1 MTMTAAQR
9 LAALDE
15 LPARDLIA
23 FTEGTLR
30 ALVDVMNQETTLLR
44 AGHLRQAGQ
53 LTPDKTR
60 LAQDYVT
67 FARAIQRQS
76 ARLTAEAPAAMER
89 LRAGHESLATQMAE
103 NLRVLATAKTVTE
116 DVLSDVAR
124 MVGQQNRA
132 RTYGT
137 AGTIATS
144 TDSSAKG
151 IAINRAL

>member
-1 MTMTAAQR
+1 MTAAAR
-9 LAALDE
+9 LAALDA
-15 LPARDLIA
+15 LPAAELCTHA
-23 FTEGTLR
+23 EQALT

-44 AGHLRQAGQ
+44 AGHMRQAGQ

-76 ARLTAEAPAAMER
+76 ARLNAEAPAALDR

-116 DVLSDVAR
+116 DVLTDVAR

-132 RTYGT
+132 KTYGT
-137 AGTIATS
+137 AGTITS
-144 TDSSAKG
+144 DANSSAKG

>member
-1 MTMTAAQR
+1 MTAAAR
-9 LAALDE
+9 LAALDA
-15 LPARDLIA
+15 LPAEELCIHA
-23 FTEGTLR
+23 EQALS

-44 AGHLRQAGQ
+44 AGHLRQASQ

-76 ARLTAEAPAAMER
+76 ARLTAEAPEALAR

-103 NLRVLATAKTVTE
+103 NLRVLATAKSVTE
-116 DVLSDVAR
+116 DVLTDVAR

-137 AGTIATS
+137 AGTVS
-144 TDSSAKG
+144 TDANASAKG

>member
-1 MTMTAAQR
+1 MTAAAR
-9 LAALDE
+9 LAALDA
-15 LPARDLIA
+15 LPALELCNHA
-23 FTEGTLR
+23 EQALS

-67 FARAIQRQS
+67 YARAIQRQG
-76 ARLTAEAPAAMER
+76 ARLSAQAPQALER

-137 AGTIATS
+137 AGTLT
-144 TDSSAKG
+144 TDANGSAKG

>member
-1 MTMTAAQR
+1 MTAAAR
-9 LAALDE
+9 LAALDA
-15 LPARDLIA
+15 LPAQELCTHA
-23 FTEGTLR
+23 EQALT

-44 AGHLRQAGQ
+44 AGHMRQAGQ

-76 ARLTAEAPAAMER
+76 ARLAAEAPALVQR

-103 NLRVLATAKTVTE
+103 NLRVLATAKSVTE
-116 DVLSDVAR
+116 DVLTDVAR

-132 RTYGT
+132 KTYGT
-137 AGTIATS
+137 AGTVAS
-144 TDSSAKG
+144 DGASAAKG

>member
-1 MTMTAAQR
+1 MTAAAR
-9 LAALDE
+9 LAALDA
-15 LPARDLIA
+15 LPAQELCTHA
-23 FTEGTLR
+23 EQALS
-30 ALVDVMNQETTLLR
+30 ALVGVMNQETTLLR

-67 FARAIQRQS
+67 FARAIQRQG
-76 ARLTAEAPAAMER
+76 ARLSTEAPAAMER

-137 AGTIATS
+137 AGTVATAG
-144 TDSSAKG
+144 DSSAKG